1 MRDSRSVD
9 YGDPSGGRCRSRNG
23 GFQRQGGCPTRRQLV
38 ENGDSRRLAAGRE
51 AGGNT
56 GRYSI
61 SIAANGHFALGR
73 ILGTISAASGYHRV
87 TIGGVCRSAKGVFS
101 WNIAGPKLTLAKV
114 HDRCAEADGLLV
126 GVWTRY

>member
-1 MRDSRSVD
+1 MIRALLIMATLAAVAAVPATAGSSDKVAA
-9 YGDPSGGRCRSRNG
+9 
-23 GFQRQGGCPTRRQLV
+23 QLV
-38 ENGDSRRLAAGRE
+38 GSWSRMVTAADWRRVGKP
-51 AGGNT
+51 GGNT